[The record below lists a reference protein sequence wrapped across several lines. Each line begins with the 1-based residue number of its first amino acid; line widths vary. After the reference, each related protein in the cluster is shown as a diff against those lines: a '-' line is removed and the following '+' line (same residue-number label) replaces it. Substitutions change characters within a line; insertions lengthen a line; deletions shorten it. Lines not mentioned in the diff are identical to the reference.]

1 MFGEQLLVPTR
12 CSGALWVPTLKVEG
26 RSWKLVAV
34 RRWSAAQKWPCRAE
48 AMVFLIARTFAR
60 DCARAWSGWA
70 SVWVLAV
77 CILIYISC
85 VARKRKHDDQIGD
98 VHYCAA
104 VDSATYLQETG
115 RSLPSRC
122 SCLETSHRQSRRR
135 AQSARCGLR
144 ASGSARRDCGR
155 GTRLQVLSAAVAGM
169 CDAVAARVRGNIRTT
184 TRVSPGRQPSVW
196 VRCAMLT
203 AALQDWVGSGGV
215 YAGSLQI
222 STGGSSSW
230 EFALSAGEAGATVGR
245 LADYKCWL
253 PSHRYLK
260 QPDRCA
266 MKQSGD
272 VVWSEGGGILLDPVV
287 VRLPGVS
294 CLYLGGG
301 TERHEASDVHPWKQ

>member
-1 MFGEQLLVPTR
+1 M
-12 CSGALWVPTLKVEG
+12 
-26 RSWKLVAV
+26 
-34 RRWSAAQKWPCRAE
+34 
-48 AMVFLIARTFAR
+48 
-60 DCARAWSGWA
+60 
-70 SVWVLAV
+70 
-77 CILIYISC
+77 
-85 VARKRKHDDQIGD
+85 
-98 VHYCAA
+98 
-104 VDSATYLQETG
+104 
-115 RSLPSRC
+115 
-122 SCLETSHRQSRRR
+122 
-135 AQSARCGLR
+135 
-144 ASGSARRDCGR
+144 
-155 GTRLQVLSAAVAGM
+155 LSAAVAGM

-272 VVWSEGGGILLDPVV
+272 VVWSEGGGILLDPARRAAAGGVV
-287 VRLPGVS
+287 SILGVVGQRGMKLAM
-294 CLYLGGG
+294 CILGSS
-301 TERHEASDVHPWKQ
+301 RRPSLHAI

>member
-77 CILIYISC
+77 CIL
-85 VARKRKHDDQIGD
+85 
-98 VHYCAA
+98 
-104 VDSATYLQETG
+104 QETG

-155 GTRLQVLSAAVAGM
+155 GTRALRRGYRQAGSPRCGFVAPCLQLLSK
-169 CDAVAARVRGNIRTT
+169 T
-184 TRVSPGRQPSVW
+184 
-196 VRCAMLT
+196 
-203 AALQDWVGSGGV
+203 GSGRGACMRAV
-215 YAGSLQI
+215 SRSVQVVHPR
-222 STGGSSSW
+222 GSS
-230 EFALSAGEAGATVGR
+230 
-245 LADYKCWL
+245 
-253 PSHRYLK
+253 RYRRARRA
-260 QPDRCA
+260 Q
-266 MKQSGD
+266 Q
-272 VVWSEGGGILLDPVV
+272 
-287 VRLPGVS
+287 
-294 CLYLGGG
+294 
-301 TERHEASDVHPWKQ
+301 SDVWQTINAGYRATAT